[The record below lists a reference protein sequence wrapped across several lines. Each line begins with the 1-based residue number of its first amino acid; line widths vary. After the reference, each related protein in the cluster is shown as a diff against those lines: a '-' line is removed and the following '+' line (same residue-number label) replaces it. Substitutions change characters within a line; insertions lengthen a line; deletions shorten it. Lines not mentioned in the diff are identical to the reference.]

1 MALGTISNL
10 GFASGILTQ
19 DKIDKL
25 KEIDVKAQ
33 IDPLTTKIDE
43 NNTKKKDLTE
53 ILTKLSTFQSA
64 VSSLGDATAF
74 AARKVVASVTN
85 DPAASLTANSGV
97 ALQNMKVNVTQVAQN
112 DVFQS
117 KALAN
122 DSGIVNSSLTSP
134 ATFTLF
140 QNGKEYSVTI
150 DQNTTFR
157 ELASK
162 INEASSGNII
172 AKIINT
178 GEKNNPYR
186 LTLSSKNTGEDY
198 KISFF
203 DGKKSTNGQ
212 TYDVDAGA
220 TQVLQ
225 NLGWDLDK
233 SSAQP
238 VQGQANSF
246 DAKDFKGFG
255 IKDNTLY
262 VQQAKN
268 AEFVLDGINMIRQS
282 NTIDDITFGLTLTLN
297 KVGEINF
304 DVQQDT
310 ESISKTLEDLAT
322 AYNDL
327 VSNLNAATDYNTKT
341 GTKGTLQGVSEV
353 YNIRTT
359 INQVLF
365 NTQTVDGT
373 YEDKNGNKINAKVLL
388 SVQDYGLTLSDA
400 GTLNFEKSKFEKK
413 LKDNPELA
421 ESFFS
426 GVTRYEDIN
435 YTGDLIQTGSLS
447 KYITGSTTTPPTTTT
462 NQGLTFDKGKFTITF
477 NDEVYDVSKTA
488 DGSLFTLT
496 GNSEQDIMNNLVA
509 HINSLGIEGLT
520 VKAETYNQ
528 NNQTGYK
535 LNFKG
540 NNGSDFIIK
549 GDDTFLKTFGLQATT
564 VNAEPIEGLGV
575 FSKLKTTLKGMTDKN
590 NGSLTKYDESL
601 DTDNKALEEEKTNTQ
616 ALIDKKYQIMA
627 DKFVQYEII
636 LSKLQAQQKAVQ
648 DMTASMANSNSNG

>member
-25 KEIDVKAQ
+25 KEVDVKAQ

-122 DSGIVNSSLTSP
+122 DSGIVNANLSSP

-178 GEKNNPYR
+178 GEKNDPYR

-225 NLGWDLDK
+225 NLGWELDK
-233 SSAQP
+233 NSQQAQTGNSIP
-238 VQGQANSF
+238 AQGF
-246 DAKDFKGFG
+246 TGFG
-255 IKDNTLY
+255 LQNDTTY
-262 VQQAKN
+262 HVQQAKN
-268 AEFVLDGINMIRQS
+268 AEFVLDGISMTRQS

-310 ESISKTLEDLAT
+310 ESVSKTLEDLAT

-327 VSNLNAATDYNTKT
+327 VSNLNAATDYNTET
-341 GTKGTLQGVSEV
+341 GTKGTLQGVTEV
-353 YNIRTT
+353 NSIRST
-359 INQVLF
+359 ILQVLF
-365 NTQTVDGT
+365 DTQTVDGT
-373 YEDKNGNKINAKVLL
+373 YKDKNGNEINAKVLL

-435 YTGDLIQTGSLS
+435 YTGDLIQTGSLNQ
-447 KYITGSTTTPPTTTT
+447 YIQNSATPGAA
-462 NQGLTFDKGKFTITF
+462 NQGLTFEKGKFTITF

-488 DGSLFTLT
+488 DGGLFTLT
-496 GNSEQDIMNNLVA
+496 GSTEQEMMNNLVA

-528 NNQTGYK
+528 NGQTGYK

-549 GDDTFLKTFGLQATT
+549 GDETFLKTFGLQATT

-601 DTDNKALEEEKTNTQ
+601 DTDNKALEQEKINTQ
-616 ALIDKKYQIMA
+616 ALIDKKYEIMQ

-636 LSKLQAQQKAVQ
+636 LSKLQVQQKAVQ
-648 DMTASMANSNSNG
+648 DMTNALANSNSNG

>member
-25 KEIDVKAQ
+25 KEVDVKAQ

-85 DPAASLTANSGV
+85 DPPASLTANSGV

-117 KALAN
+117 QALTN
-122 DSGIVNSSLTSP
+122 DSGIVNANLKAS

-162 INEASSGNII
+162 INEASSGNIV

-203 DGKKSTNGQ
+203 DGKKSTDGK

-225 NLGWDLDK
+225 NLGWNLDK
-233 SSAQP
+233 SSVQ
-238 VQGQANSF
+238 QGQTGSISAQGF
-246 DAKDFKGFG
+246 TGFG
-255 IKDNTLY
+255 LQNDTAY
-262 VQQAKN
+262 HVQQAKN

-310 ESISKTLEDLAT
+310 ESVSKTLEDLAT

-327 VSNLNAATDYNTKT
+327 VSNLNAATDYNTET
-341 GTKGTLQGVSEV
+341 GTKGTLQGVTEV
-353 YNIRTT
+353 NSIKSS
-359 INQVLF
+359 ILQVLF
-365 NTQTVDGT
+365 DTQTVDGT

-388 SVQDYGLTLSDA
+388 SVQDYGLTLSDS

-426 GVTRYEDIN
+426 GVTKYEDIN
-435 YTGDLIQTGSLS
+435 YTGDLIKTGSLN
-447 KYITGSTTTPPTTTT
+447 KYASTGSTTSGTAT

-496 GNSEQDIMNNLVA
+496 GQNEQEIMNNLVA

-528 NNQTGYK
+528 NGDTGYK

-549 GDDTFLKTFGLQATT
+549 GDSTFLKQFGLQETT

-601 DTDNKALEEEKTNTQ
+601 DTDNKTLEQEKKNTQ
-616 ALIDKKYQIMA
+616 ALIDKKYEIMQ
-627 DKFVQYEII
+627 DKFVQYEVI
-636 LSKLQAQQKAVQ
+636 LSKLQAQQQAVTQ
-648 DMTASMANSNSNG
+648 MTNSMANSNSNS

>member
-122 DSGIVNSSLTSP
+122 DSGIVNSTLNAP

-162 INEASSGNII
+162 INEASSGNIV

-203 DGKKSTNGQ
+203 DGKKSADGQ
-212 TYDVDAGA
+212 NYEVDNNA
-220 TQVLQ
+220 TQVLT
-225 NLGWDLDK
+225 NLGWTLDK
-233 SSAQP
+233 SSSTT
-238 VQGQANSF
+238 QGNTIP
-246 DAKDFKGFG
+246 AKDFTGFG
-255 IKDNTLY
+255 LQNDTIY
-262 VQQAKN
+262 HVQQAKN

-353 YNIRTT
+353 YNIRST

-447 KYITGSTTTPPTTTT
+447 KYTTGSTAPGAT
-462 NQGLTFDKGKFTITF
+462 NQGITFDKGKFTITF

-488 DGSLFTLT
+488 NGGLFTLT
-496 GNSEQDIMNNLVA
+496 GKDEQEMINNLVA

-528 NNQTGYK
+528 NGQTGYK

-549 GDDTFLKTFGLQATT
+549 GDETFLKQFGLQATT

>member
-25 KEIDVKAQ
+25 KEVDVKAQ

-122 DSGIVNSSLTSP
+122 DSGIVNSSLISP

-203 DGKKSTNGQ
+203 DGKKNANGQ
-212 TYDVDAGA
+212 TYDVDQNA
-220 TQVLQ
+220 TSVLQ

-238 VQGQANSF
+238 VQGQPNSF

-255 IKDNTLY
+255 LQNDPTY
-262 VQQAKN
+262 HVQQAKN
-268 AEFVLDGINMIRQS
+268 AEFVLDGISMTRQS

-327 VSNLNAATDYNTKT
+327 VNNLNAATDYNTKT

-353 YNIRTT
+353 YNIRST

-447 KYITGSTTTPPTTTT
+447 KYTTGSTAPGAT
-462 NQGLTFDKGKFTITF
+462 NQGITFDKGKFTITF

-488 DGSLFTLT
+488 NGGLFTLT
-496 GNSEQDIMNNLVA
+496 GQDEQEMINNLVA

-528 NNQTGYK
+528 NGQTGYK

-549 GDDTFLKTFGLQATT
+549 GDDTFLKQFGLQATT

-575 FSKLKTTLKGMTDKN
+575 FSKLKTTLKGMTDKK

-636 LSKLQAQQKAVQ
+636 LSKLQVQQKAVQ
-648 DMTASMANSNSNG
+648 NMTASMANSNSNG